1 MGLLS
6 AVLGL
11 PLAPVR
17 AVISLGEVIQRR
29 AEEEMYSPAS
39 VRRDLEAIEGARA
52 AGEISAEE
60 ETELQ
65 QQVLNRLTQPV
76 AGTPDNAEEG

>member
-17 AVISLGEVIQRR
+17 GVIKLGELVQRQV
-29 AEEEMYSPAS
+29 EEELYHPAS
-39 VRRDLEAIEGARA
+39 VRRDLEEIERKRET
-52 AGEISAEE
+52 GELSAEE
-60 ETELQ
+60 EADLQEEVLDRVIEQPETEE
-65 QQVLNRLTQPV
+65 R
-76 AGTPDNAEEG
+76 